1 MGIMIDKPTIKKV
14 ESLLNELLQEDP
26 INFYKMTR
34 DVHYSATGKPYSLFG
49 VLNMI
54 FGNEDL
60 QLGYLYDKPT
70 GLPEKVMIVDKETYL
85 KMAEK

>member
-1 MGIMIDKPTIKKV
+1 MGSVIDKPTIKKV
-14 ESLLNELLQEDP
+14 ESLLNDLLIEDP
-26 INFYKMTR
+26 VAFYKMTR
-34 DVHYSATGKPYSLFG
+34 DVHYSITGKPYSLFG

-54 FGNEDL
+54 FGNDEL

-70 GLPEKVMIVDKETYL
+70 NVPEKVMIVDKETYL